1 MTSSIAGDLTPGAR
15 PADEILLAFAQ
26 ALRAAGV
33 AVTPDRAQTFLS
45 AVAAV
50 GADTARGVHLA
61 GRATL
66 CGSPD
71 DLARFDLVF
80 SAFFAGP
87 DGPRHSPAERSRT
100 ATRAPL
106 PDRDGEAGTAEDGEQ
121 DVVRALASDTDV
133 LRSRDIAELSEGER
147 RRLAG
152 LFTSLRPRPPMRRT
166 ARHQRWHRGQV
177 DVGRTL
183 RNSLRQGGEPA
194 ELAWRRRRRR
204 PRRVVLLIDVSGSM
218 RAYADALLRFAHRC
232 TVATRRQGAT
242 VETFTV
248 GTRLTHVTRALRTE
262 DPERALA
269 AAGATVPD
277 WSGGTRLGES
287 LQAFLDRWGRPGLAR
302 GAVVVVFSDGW
313 ERGEPDLLADQ
324 TARLRRIAH
333 RVIWATPHQGRP
345 DYEPVQRGVLAV
357 LPHCDHFVA
366 GHSLAAFAEVA
377 DLVAR
382 S

>member
-1 MTSSIAGDLTPGAR
+1 MISRD
-15 PADEILLAFAQ
+15 ADEVLLAFVH
-26 ALRAAGV
+26 ALRVAGV
-33 AVTPDRAQTFLS
+33 AVTPDRAQTFLA
-45 AVAAV
+45 AVAVV

-66 CGSPD
+66 CASPD

-80 SAFFAGP
+80 PAFFSRHAGP
-87 DGPRHSPAERSRT
+87 RQAPADRSRT
-100 ATRAPL
+100 TARAPL
-106 PDRDGEAGTAEDGEQ
+106 PDRDGDSGPEEGESE
-121 DVVRALASDTDV
+121 VIRALVSDTDV
-133 LRSRDIAELSEGER
+133 LRSRDIAELSADDR

-152 LFTSLRPRPPMRRT
+152 LFASLHPRPPLRRT
-166 ARHQRWHRGQV
+166 ARHQRWHRGEV

-183 RNSLRQGGEPA
+183 RNALRQGGEAA
-194 ELAWRRRRRR
+194 ELARRRRGRR
-204 PRRVVLLIDVSGSM
+204 PRRVILLVDVSGSM

-232 TVATRRQGAT
+232 TVATRRQGGT

-287 LQAFLDRWGRPGLAR
+287 LQVFLDRWGRPGMAR

-324 TARLRRIAH
+324 AARLRRIAH
-333 RVIWATPHQGRP
+333 RVIWATPHQGRA

-377 DLVAR
+377 ELVAR

>member
-1 MTSSIAGDLTPGAR
+1 MGTVDRVSSHD
-15 PADEILLAFAQ
+15 ADEVLLAFVH

-33 AVTPDRAQTFLS
+33 AVTPDRAQTFL
-45 AVAAV
+45 AAAALV

-66 CGSPD
+66 CAGPD

-80 SAFFAGP
+80 PAFFSGGDA
-87 DGPRHSPAERSRT
+87 PRHSPADRART
-100 ATRAPL
+100 AARAPL
-106 PDRDGEAGTAEDGEQ
+106 PDRDGQNGEKDGEQ
-121 DVVRALASDTDV
+121 DVVRALASAADV
-133 LRSRDIAELSEGER
+133 LRTRDIADLSEDER

-152 LFTSLRPRPPMRRT
+152 LFATLRPRSPLRRT
-166 ARHQRWHRGQV
+166 ARHQRWHRGEV

-183 RNSLRQGGEPA
+183 RTWMRQGGEPA
-194 ELAWRRRRRR
+194 ELAWRRRQRR
-204 PRRVVLLIDVSGSM
+204 PRRVILLIDVSGSM

-232 TVATRRQGAT
+232 TDAARHRGGT
-242 VETFTV
+242 VETFTI

-262 DPERALA
+262 DPDRALA

-287 LQAFLDRWGRPGLAR
+287 LQVFLDRWGRPGMAR

-313 ERGEPDLLADQ
+313 ERGDPDLLADQ
-324 TARLRRIAH
+324 VSRLRRIAH
-333 RVIWATPHQGRP
+333 RVVWATPHQGRT
-345 DYEPVQRGVLAV
+345 DYEPVQRGVVAV

-366 GHSLAAFAEVA
+366 GHSLAAFAEIT

-382 S
+382 P